1 MSSVKIVQFKDL
13 SLWDLKSN
21 VAKNEMF
28 INSKFPLVEI
38 SKVLSR
44 NKTSIKILD
53 SEIYKRVTIKT
64 KAGGCHL
71 RDILKGNLIKTKN
84 QFLIKQGQFLIS
96 KIDARNGAFGV
107 VGKEIDNAIITGN
120 FWTYDVDTS
129 KVNRHF
135 LNLLINNQIFIE
147 FCESCSS
154 GTTGRRYLDE
164 YKFLNAKIP
173 LPPLE
178 IQNEIIN
185 KLKALEDKIKALQ
198 EEKAKLE
205 NEINEYIYIALGLEK
220 RGQILNQTGVKIV
233 RYKDLKLFDYKS
245 NALEKSEL
253 KSTYKRYQFSDFL
266 TRRLDK
272 IKIDENTF
280 YKRVTIKTKAQGCHL
295 RDTLKG
301 NLIKTKNQFL
311 IKQGQFL
318 ISKIDARNGAFGIA
332 INDLDKAV
340 IMADFLNY
348 DIDKNIINDKFLI
361 AVLKT
366 PYYMEQLN
374 SLSSGTTGRKRINEQ
389 KFSNLCISLPPLKI
403 QNELMLKLTEV
414 DEKIENLSKEF
425 SDLKN
430 EMIEGLL

>member
-1 MSSVKIVQFKDL
+1 GVNNKNGVFFNETLKGSQIKQPYIKVKSGDIFYNPYRVNVGSIGIVPAEFDAKFTSPAYVVFSIDENKL
-13 SLWDLKSN
+13 RREFLLLILKSPHFN
-21 VAKNEMF
+21 QYLR
-28 INSKFPLVEI
+28 SKTIGSVRQI
-38 SKVLSR
+38 LSF
-44 NKTSIKILD
+44 
-53 SEIYKRVTIKT
+53 
-64 KAGGCHL
+64 KAL
-71 RDILKGNLIKTKN
+71 QDL
-84 QFLIKQGQFLIS
+84 Q
-96 KIDARNGAFGV
+96 
-107 VGKEIDNAIITGN
+107 
-120 FWTYDVDTS
+120 
-129 KVNRHF
+129 
-135 LNLLINNQIFIE
+135 
-147 FCESCSS
+147 
-154 GTTGRRYLDE
+154 
-164 YKFLNAKIP
+164 IP

-414 DEKIENLSKEF
+414 DE
-425 SDLKN
+425 
-430 EMIEGLL
+430 

>member
-1 MSSVKIVQFKDL
+1 MSSVKIVRFKDL
-13 SLWDLKSN
+13 SLWSFALQESRAISSKYQLSTLKEVLIN
-21 VAKNEMF
+21 LTNERKF
-28 INSKFPLVEI
+28 IIDDNAFYAEPTISSKTNEI
-38 SKVLSR
+38 SVSRQGLGKIFKVKSR
-44 NKTSIKILD
+44 IKILEGD
-53 SEIYKRVTIKT
+53 LV
-64 KAGGCHL
+64 
-71 RDILKGNLIKTKN
+71 
-84 QFLIKQGQFLIS
+84 IS
-96 KIDARNGAFGV
+96 KMHTQNGLFAFAKQEFASTTTFV
-107 VGKEIDNAIITGN
+107 PFQIKDKLINPNFLFVLLKPTLSRLMKFDSVKRETYKIEEI
-120 FWTYDVDTS
+120 
-129 KVNRHF
+129 
-135 LNLLINNQIFIE
+135 LNLQ
-147 FCESCSS
+147 
-154 GTTGRRYLDE
+154 
-164 YKFLNAKIP
+164 IP

-178 IQNEIIN
+178 IQNKIIN
-185 KLKALEDKIKALQ
+185 KLKAVEDKIKALQ

>member
-1 MSSVKIVQFKDL
+1 MSSVKIVRFKDL
-13 SLWDLKSN
+13 SLWSFALQESRAISSKYQLSTLKEVLIN
-21 VAKNEMF
+21 LTNERKF
-28 INSKFPLVEI
+28 IIDDNAFYAEPTISSKTNEI
-38 SKVLSR
+38 SVSRQGLGKIFKVKSR
-44 NKTSIKILD
+44 IKILEGD
-53 SEIYKRVTIKT
+53 LV
-64 KAGGCHL
+64 
-71 RDILKGNLIKTKN
+71 
-84 QFLIKQGQFLIS
+84 IS
-96 KIDARNGAFGV
+96 KMHTQNGLFAFAKQEFASTTTFV
-107 VGKEIDNAIITGN
+107 PFQIKDKLINPNFLFVLLKPTLSRLMKFDSVKRETYKIEEI
-120 FWTYDVDTS
+120 
-129 KVNRHF
+129 
-135 LNLLINNQIFIE
+135 LNLQ
-147 FCESCSS
+147 
-154 GTTGRRYLDE
+154 
-164 YKFLNAKIP
+164 IP

-389 KFSNLCISLPPLKI
+389 KFSNLCISLPPLEI

>member
-1 MSSVKIVQFKDL
+1 MSSVKIVRFKDL
-13 SLWDLKSN
+13 SLWSFALQESRAISSKYQLSTLKEVLIN
-21 VAKNEMF
+21 LTNERKF
-28 INSKFPLVEI
+28 IIDDNAFYAEPTISSKTNEI
-38 SKVLSR
+38 SVSRQGLGKIFKVKSR
-44 NKTSIKILD
+44 IKILEGD
-53 SEIYKRVTIKT
+53 LV
-64 KAGGCHL
+64 
-71 RDILKGNLIKTKN
+71 
-84 QFLIKQGQFLIS
+84 IS
-96 KIDARNGAFGV
+96 KMHTQNGLFAFAKQEFASTTTFV
-107 VGKEIDNAIITGN
+107 PFQIKDKLINPNFLFVLLKPTLSRLMKFDSVKRETYKIEEI
-120 FWTYDVDTS
+120 
-129 KVNRHF
+129 
-135 LNLLINNQIFIE
+135 LNLQ
-147 FCESCSS
+147 
-154 GTTGRRYLDE
+154 
-164 YKFLNAKIP
+164 IP

-185 KLKALEDKIKALQ
+185 KLKALEDKIKAPQ

>member
-1 MSSVKIVQFKDL
+1 MMSSVKIVRFKDL
-13 SLWDLKSN
+13 SLWSFALQESRAISSKYQLSTLKEVLIN
-21 VAKNEMF
+21 LTNERKF
-28 INSKFPLVEI
+28 IIDDNAFYAEPTISSKTNEI
-38 SKVLSR
+38 SVSRQGLGKIFKVKSR
-44 NKTSIKILD
+44 IKILEGD
-53 SEIYKRVTIKT
+53 LV
-64 KAGGCHL
+64 
-71 RDILKGNLIKTKN
+71 
-84 QFLIKQGQFLIS
+84 IS
-96 KIDARNGAFGV
+96 KMHTQNGLFAFAKQEFASTTTFV
-107 VGKEIDNAIITGN
+107 PFQIKDKLINPNFLFVLLKPTLSRLMKFDSVKRETYKIEEI
-120 FWTYDVDTS
+120 
-129 KVNRHF
+129 
-135 LNLLINNQIFIE
+135 LNLQ
-147 FCESCSS
+147 
-154 GTTGRRYLDE
+154 
-164 YKFLNAKIP
+164 IP

>member
-1 MSSVKIVQFKDL
+1 MKIVRFKDL
-13 SLWDLKSN
+13 SLWSFALQESRAISSKYQLSTLKEVLIN
-21 VAKNEMF
+21 LTNERKF
-28 INSKFPLVEI
+28 IIDDNAFYAEPTISSKTNEI
-38 SKVLSR
+38 SVSRQGLGKIFKVKSR
-44 NKTSIKILD
+44 IKILEGD
-53 SEIYKRVTIKT
+53 LV
-64 KAGGCHL
+64 
-71 RDILKGNLIKTKN
+71 
-84 QFLIKQGQFLIS
+84 IS
-96 KIDARNGAFGV
+96 KMHTQNGLFAFAKQEFASTTTFV
-107 VGKEIDNAIITGN
+107 PFQIKDKLINPNFLFVLLKPTLSRLMKFDSVKRETYKIEEI
-120 FWTYDVDTS
+120 
-129 KVNRHF
+129 
-135 LNLLINNQIFIE
+135 LNLQ
-147 FCESCSS
+147 
-154 GTTGRRYLDE
+154 
-164 YKFLNAKIP
+164 IP